1 MQDAGVAEICVMDP
15 FHFIQK
21 RMGGCTSVSQ
31 KRKTVFNSEQNG
43 DHQCDA
49 EDFKKISPG
58 LRFKMQKS

>member
-21 RMGGCTSVSQ
+21 RMGGCTAISR
-31 KRKTVFNSEQNG
+31 KRKIVFNSEQNG

-49 EDFKKISPG
+49 EDFKKI
-58 LRFKMQKS
+58 